1 MAVKKAKKKKKS
13 GGMVAAI
20 VITSFILLI
29 VIVALVALGYI
40 YLRINGIKRIPQN
53 QSSIVQPQD
62 ETFEKDSG
70 LENNS
75 AAVVNPGDIS
85 WPVTNPDGEG
95 TVSENWIFEDP
106 DVINI
111 LLIGVDGEGYSGRS
125 DTMILCTFNKRE
137 RTAFMTSFLRD
148 LYVQI
153 PGYSDNRL
161 NAAYAFGG
169 TELLDETLKVN
180 FGIQVDGHVMVDFNT
195 FPQVI
200 DALNGVDI
208 TLTQA
213 EAEYLGLGDAGVY
226 HMDGPL
232 AMEYA
237 RIRKIDSDFGRTNRQ
252 RTVINSLFNRF
263 KDLGWGEILNAAN
276 QVLDLVYTDMDAST
290 ILSYGSEVLGVQE
303 IHQMHVPED
312 DEYYDAVINEMMVLV
327 PYLDEIH
334 SRLGETLYGIK

>member
-1 MAVKKAKKKKKS
+1 
-13 GGMVAAI
+13 
-20 VITSFILLI
+20 
-29 VIVALVALGYI
+29 
-40 YLRINGIKRIPQN
+40 
-53 QSSIVQPQD
+53 
-62 ETFEKDSG
+62 
-70 LENNS
+70 
-75 AAVVNPGDIS
+75 
-85 WPVTNPDGEG
+85 
-95 TVSENWIFEDP
+95 
-106 DVINI
+106 
-111 LLIGVDGEGYSGRS
+111 
-125 DTMILCTFNKRE
+125 
-137 RTAFMTSFLRD
+137 MTSFLRD

-169 TELLDETLKVN
+169 MELLDATLKVN

-213 EAEYLGLGDAGVY
+213 EAEHLGLGDAGVY
-226 HMDGPL
+226 HMDGQL
-232 AMEYA
+232 AMNYA

-252 RTVINSLFNRF
+252 RTVIQSLFNRF

-290 ILSYGSEVLGVQE
+290 ILAYGSEVLGVQE
-303 IHQMHVPED
+303 IQQMHVPED

-327 PYLDEIH
+327 PYLNDIH
-334 SRLGETLYGIK
+334 NRLGETLYGIN